1 MELLFV
7 PSGFPHSALSQSPE
21 QNTVAATPM
30 SVQLHEIIPWGRSL
44 DEYQRMFAL
53 TESDLAGRILGCGD
67 GPASFNAELTQLGH
81 RVISCDPIYT
91 FSPAQIL
98 ERFEASIDPV
108 MSQVRAHPQNYVWTY
123 HRSPEELLNTRKR
136 VIRTFLSDYETG
148 LARRRYVVAELP
160 TLPFTTQSFD
170 LAVSS
175 HLLFL
180 YSRLLSKE
188 FHFQSI
194 LELCRVAKEVRL
206 FPITTLECEISPHL
220 IPLMTQLQHHGL
232 KVELIKVDYQLQRN
246 GNQMLR
252 VSN

>member
-1 MELLFV
+1 
-7 PSGFPHSALSQSPE
+7 
-21 QNTVAATPM
+21 M
-30 SVQLHEIIPWGRSL
+30 SVQLHQIIPWGRSL
-44 DEYQRMFAL
+44 DEYRCMFAL
-53 TESDLAGRILGCGD
+53 TESDLSGRILGCGD

-81 RVISCDPIYT
+81 TIVSCDPIYAFT
-91 FSPAQIL
+91 PAQIL

-123 HRSPEELLNTRKR
+123 HRSPDDLLNTRKR
-136 VIRTFLSDYETG
+136 VIRTFLSDYEKG
-148 LARRRYVVAELP
+148 LAQGRYIIAELP
-160 TLPFTTQSFD
+160 TLPFATQSFD

-180 YSRLLSKE
+180 YSRLLSLE
-188 FHFQSI
+188 FHLRSI
-194 LELCRVAKEVRL
+194 LELCRVSKETRL

-220 IPLMTQLQHHGL
+220 EPLMTQLQQHGL

-252 VSN
+252 ISN